1 MDNKILDD
9 LTKNIGIEELINVIL
24 VNENVRPAMLI
35 QPADYKEA
43 TGADEKTKLI
53 LMSIKNNFPNLIFS
67 EKYKGL
73 YQGII
78 ISKKGYD
85 NEVINLDDMGKILGY
100 PCYNDFTNLDREK
113 ITYSIGLQA
122 VLNDGKG
129 NAEIFSNACSNNSI
143 RPTFDKI
150 AMDATNVLKS
160 NKLIKSII
168 EKVEVVEYIIIPTSI
183 IINKLINNT
192 ILNQAEKDKIQNI
205 LYNFGFGFDI
215 QFFFKKSFDY
225 QNEVHKGILLG
236 LLVYERNDPIMPF
249 SPLQKYSK
257 KIIQQYNDAISKWE
271 SELIVALQNTKTKS
285 TGGNTRRRRRRR
297 K

>member
-1 MDNKILDD
+1 MDDKILDD
-9 LTKNIGIEELINVIL
+9 LKKKIGIEELINVIL

-43 TGADEKTKLI
+43 TGADKKTKSI
-53 LMSIKNNFPNLIFS
+53 LMSIKNNFPNLVFS
-67 EKYKGL
+67 EKYKGS

-78 ISKKGYD
+78 ISKKMYD

-100 PCYNDFTNLDREK
+100 PCYNDFSNLDREK
-113 ITYSIGLQA
+113 VTYSIGLRA
-122 VLNDGKG
+122 VLTDGKG
-129 NAEIFSNACSNNSI
+129 DAEIFSNACSNNSI
-143 RPTFDKI
+143 RPTFDKL

-168 EKVEVVEYIIIPTSI
+168 EKVEVVEYIEIPTSI

-205 LYNFGFGFDI
+205 LYNFGFHPTTGLTSPRNW
-215 QFFFKKSFDY
+215 SF
-225 QNEVHKGILLG
+225 
-236 LLVYERNDPIMPF
+236 P
-249 SPLQKYSK
+249 SS
-257 KIIQQYNDAISKWE
+257 YNKFRRGTEAWY
-271 SELIVALQNTKTKS
+271 IVTICD
-285 TGGNTRRRRRRR
+285 GNTRQADTNTKQPRVHNYYGY

>member
-1 MDNKILDD
+1 LDD

-24 VNENVRPAMLI
+24 VNENVRPAILI

-43 TGADEKTKLI
+43 TGADKKTKSI
-53 LMSIKNNFPNLIFS
+53 LMSIKNNFPNLVFS
-67 EKYKGL
+67 EKYKGS

-78 ISKKGYD
+78 ISKKVYD

-100 PCYNDFTNLDREK
+100 PCYNDFSNLDREK
-113 ITYSIGLQA
+113 VTYSIGLRA
-122 VLNDGKG
+122 VLTDGKG
-129 NAEIFSNACSNNSI
+129 DAEIFSNACSNNSI
-143 RPTFDKI
+143 RPTFDKL

-168 EKVEVVEYIIIPTSI
+168 EKVEVVEYIEIPTSI

-215 QFFFKKSFDY
+215 QFFFKTDFDY
-225 QNEVHKGILLG
+225 QNKVHKGILLG
-236 LLVYERNDPIMPF
+236 LLVYERNDPIQPF
-249 SPLQKYSK
+249 SPLQQYSK
-257 KIIQQYNDAISKWE
+257 KINQQYNDVILKWE

-285 TGGNTRRRRRRR
+285 TGGKTRRRRT
-297 K
+297 KK